1 MISAKAVIGAGVLGE
16 TRECDKVGAGDGSM
30 PGKTAATNGTHQR
43 KPARK
48 SAGAKR
54 PGRRESW
61 KKVLE
66 RYLIE
71 EGYSPA
77 EAKEL
82 VAISAA

>member
-1 MISAKAVIGAGVLGE
+1 MA
-16 TRECDKVGAGDGSM
+16 R
-30 PGKTAATNGTHQR
+30 KTATTNGTHRR

-48 SAGAKR
+48 SVAAKR

-66 RYLIE
+66 RNLIL
-71 EGYSPA
+71 EGISPA

-82 VAISAA
+82 VALAAE